1 MCVSLLLSPM
11 PQHTPQRCS
20 DSVFSA
26 FSGTSLGV
34 TIGVYYSNAHFKSC
48 TFRGLSEN
56 IPPESPGV
64 WESVYGAIHVSGL
77 NASLILDNCT
87 FSDILSPHSI
97 GGNRGAY
104 VFSDNS
110 QNTVRCSKTRD
121 LPCHVCFVCNR
132 MWRGATSLNDVCC
145 WAHSPGDMA
154 EHAHVFLTGCGSPSA
169 FFCAF

>member
-1 MCVSLLLSPM
+1 M
-11 PQHTPQRCS
+11 PQHRSQHCS
-20 DSVFSA
+20 DSVISA
-26 FSGTSLGV
+26 FSGTTQGV
-34 TIGVYYSNAHFKSC
+34 TVGVWDSNAHFKSC

-64 WESVYGAIHVSGL
+64 WESEFGAIHVSGL

-97 GGNRGAY
+97 GGNGGAY

-121 LPCHVCFVCNR
+121 FPCHSFVVCVRVC
-132 MWRGATSLNDVCC
+132 RGASSFNDVCR
-145 WAHSPGDMA
+145 WGHSPGDMA
-154 EHAHVFLTGCGSPSA
+154 KHAHVFLTGCGSPSA
-169 FFCAF
+169 VFCAL